1 MGDARNFQMGMTGLS
16 PLVAGTASMVQNAK
30 MRKYLPQTS
39 TKLGSL
45 DEINFALKP
54 STQFGLKR
62 NYLNYVKINPIKEAY
77 FGNPYLRA
85 INTSR

>member
-1 MGDARNFQMGMTGLS
+1 MNDARNFQMGMTGLS
-16 PLVAGTASMVQNAK
+16 PLIAGSSSMIQNART
-30 MRKYLPQTS
+30 RKYLPQTS

-62 NYLNYVKINPIKEAY
+62 NYVNYIKTNPIKEAY
-77 FGNPYLRA
+77 FGNPYLRT
-85 INTSR
+85 INTIN